1 MHYRRAKIAGA
12 TYFFTV
18 NLADR
23 NAALLTSNIEA
34 LRESMRYVQA
44 RHPFESIAI
53 AVLPEHLHAI
63 WTLPP
68 QDSDFATR
76 WALIKAT
83 FSRKLPRIEPIS
95 TSRRAKGERGI
106 WQRRYWEHL
115 IRDDCDLAR
124 HVDYVHFNPVKHGH
138 VRQAV
143 QWPYS
148 SIHRYIRE
156 GLLASDW
163 AGCIETDAGA
173 YGE

>member
-106 WQRRYWEHL
+106 WQRRYWERL
-115 IRDDCDLAR
+115 IRDGCDLAR
-124 HVDYVHFNPVKHGH
+124 P
-138 VRQAV
+138 
-143 QWPYS
+143 
-148 SIHRYIRE
+148 
-156 GLLASDW
+156 
-163 AGCIETDAGA
+163 
-173 YGE
+173 